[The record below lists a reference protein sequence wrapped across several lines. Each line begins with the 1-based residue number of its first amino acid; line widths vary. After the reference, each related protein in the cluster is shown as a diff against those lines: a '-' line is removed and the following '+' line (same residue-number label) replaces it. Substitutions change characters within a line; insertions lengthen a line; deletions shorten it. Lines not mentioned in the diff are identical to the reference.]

1 MKRIVALILS
11 CALLLSG
18 CGQNISTNSSSN
30 ESASESSS
38 IQAEEQPSQSESA
51 DSVVTETA
59 NESNDAETQ
68 SLEVK
73 NIAPEVNGLD
83 DPELLRYVEDNLYT
97 NLVSDLDSDQYFVE
111 NVSAIYVSEEYLEEL
126 EYNSKSNIFFGY
138 TLEELDEQFEGER
151 YVFTLGDNNETVVEA
166 FEGYDDSYQRMVRN
180 VAIGTGVILVCVTV
194 SVVTA
199 GAGAPAVAMI
209 FAASA
214 KTGAVMAV
222 SSGALSGVAAGI
234 VTGIETK
241 DKKQALKEGALAGSE
256 AFKWGA
262 ITGAITGG
270 ASEGVKY
277 AKAMEAL
284 KGVTLNGLTTQEAAS
299 IQMESGFPIDIIK
312 QFHSMDEYQVYKD
325 AGLAAKMV
333 NGELALVRDIDLNFE
348 SELPNGEVVTNLERM
363 AKGYAPLDPATG
375 KAYQLHHI
383 GQKADATLAILT
395 EAEHQGNSTILNML
409 GKESEID
416 RAAFDAIR
424 KQFWKSFAAAVG

>member
-241 DKKQALKEGALAGSE
+241 DMKQALKEGALAGSE
-256 AFKWGA
+256 AVCCK
-262 ITGAITGG
+262 
-270 ASEGVKY
+270 
-277 AKAMEAL
+277 L
-284 KGVTLNGLTTQEAAS
+284 K
-299 IQMESGFPIDIIK
+299 
-312 QFHSMDEYQVYKD
+312 
-325 AGLAAKMV
+325 
-333 NGELALVRDIDLNFE
+333 
-348 SELPNGEVVTNLERM
+348 LPG
-363 AKGYAPLDPATG
+363 
-375 KAYQLHHI
+375 I
-383 GQKADATLAILT
+383 GNK
-395 EAEHQGNSTILNML
+395 NP
-409 GKESEID
+409 
-416 RAAFDAIR
+416 
-424 KQFWKSFAAAVG
+424 